1 MRKRPLCGICILFL
15 LIQGIRV
22 LFFGVEEMK
31 PLHWKGQSLCEAQVE
46 LTGTVYKIEEK
57 KKVMAVFLRDNIASV
72 ADQIVRESDLLV
84 YISKNE
90 TDKSTKVRIG
100 NRLRVKRE
108 AECFESAR
116 NPGNFDQEN
125 ILYKTG
131 NPCTRWADQIQ
142 ILSCDTDSV
151 GHFCQ
156 NSGED
161 GRIF

>member
-22 LFFGVEEMK
+22 LFFGAEEMK
-31 PLHWKGQSLCEAQVE
+31 PSALERAISCEAQVE
-46 LTGTVYKIEEK
+46 LAGTVYKIEEK

-100 NRLRVKRE
+100 NRLRVSGE

-116 NPGNFDQEN
+116 NPGNFDQK
-125 ILYKTG
+125 IYYIK
-131 NPCTRWADQIQ
+131 Q
-142 ILSCDTDSV
+142 
-151 GHFCQ
+151 
-156 NSGED
+156 
-161 GRIF
+161 